1 MSELY
6 LELIIA
12 NIKDP
17 ERQQTASF
25 LVDTGTTRA

>member
-1 MSELY
+1 MSEIY

-17 ERQQTASF
+17 ERQHSVSF